1 MVLVA
6 CDRVFYGAV
15 IHLIDGGSRILWQQ
29 DRTDRRGGHPAFSH
43 CMADLLKPEN
53 DISRGIEACDAGALV
68 GAQIAGFDENYLH
81 RRLGK
86 TG

>member
-1 MVLVA
+1 
-6 CDRVFYGAV
+6 
-15 IHLIDGGSRILWQQ
+15 
-29 DRTDRRGGHPAFSH
+29 
-43 CMADLLKPEN
+43 MADLLKPEN